1 MADDIE
7 YDLGLLTNDYDIDAK
22 HVEELK
28 VTVSRWR
35 NAVRVHIRNYYYDYI
50 EEEWNPTKKGL
61 VILSE
66 HIDNWVALLTEALQ
80 LYKHLTSEKNT
91 IDDAECDLGIV
102 SPVRNNK
109 VVKIFIRVVDGSTSL
124 GIYEYFYNYKDDSW
138 YETDKVFIIPGSA
151 ILNLLQLVTK
161 ASEICA
167 ELYKEEI
174 KNLLNSNEDK
184 QE

>member
-50 EEEWNPTKKGL
+50 EEEWNPTKKGI
-61 VILSE
+61 VISSE
-66 HIDNWVALLTEALQ
+66 HVDNWVALLTEAFQ
-80 LYKHLTSEKNT
+80 IYKELTSEKNT

-102 SPVRNNK
+102 SPAKNNK
-109 VVKIFIRVVDGSTSL
+109 VVKIFVRVLDSEINL
-124 GIYEYFYNYKDDSW
+124 GIHEYFYNYQYDAW
-138 YETDKVFIIPGSA
+138 CETDKVFTIPSRH
-151 ILNLLQLVTK
+151 IVSLLELVTK

-184 QE
+184 Q